1 MRGCRRSDFCAC
13 FGRSLYQLQ
22 GTAAIAL
29 ALPLRVRYAAY
40 FATLVS
46 VALLGS
52 GLLQLSLAYR
62 QNQAA
67 LSQVQRE
74 QAAAAAGKIQRFA
87 LDIGRDLTRGS
98 ARILPPGQ
106 EGIEERRNAYIRL
119 MRETSSI
126 VGISYLDATG
136 RELVRV
142 SQLVVSATSPG
153 QDRSQDP
160 AFTQTRRGKPYFGPL
175 YLHDGAEPYATVSV
189 PEGGPEGG
197 VVVAE
202 VKLATVWD
210 EVSRI
215 KVGHAG
221 LAYVVDAEG
230 VLVAHPLVSLVLSQA
245 DFSSLTHVREA
256 LASGGGGVGSG
267 QAVVGRNLEGR
278 DVLATYEL
286 VDPPGWVL
294 IIEQPL
300 EEAFAPLNSLFLG
313 TAVLLV
319 LGVLLSLGASW
330 LLARRMVAPIQRLQ
344 VVAAQIGAGSLT
356 ERIDVKTG
364 DELEQL
370 AGSFNAMADQLEKQI
385 GQLRES
391 RARVV
396 KVQEGVRREIAS
408 HLHGRVQGRLLALRG
423 RLQQVSADQDLP
435 GHAAESLREVVDDMG
450 HVIQQE
456 ISTLSRRLYP
466 AILSRGLVPA
476 LQSLADSLESALP
489 LSLEVDDL
497 LAQRERADR
506 NMLPEPVRL
515 AAYRVA
521 EEALTNVLK
530 HTSSRRVLLRVDMP
544 PSGGL
549 RVIVRD
555 DGRGFDPRLIS
566 QGLGMSA
573 MADYAGALGGQLS
586 VTSAP
591 EEGAEINL
599 WLPVVQQ
606 RG

>member
-1 MRGCRRSDFCAC
+1 M
-13 FGRSLYQLQ
+13 Q

-29 ALPLRVRYAAY
+29 VLPLRVRYAAY
-40 FATLVS
+40 FAILVS

-67 LSQVQRE
+67 LSQIQRE
-74 QAAAAAGKIQRFA
+74 QAAAAGGKVQRFA
-87 LDIGRDLTRGS
+87 LDIGRELTRGT
-98 ARILPPGQ
+98 ARVLPPGQ
-106 EGIEERRNAYIRL
+106 EGVEDRRNAYLRV
-119 MRETSSI
+119 MREASSI

-136 RELVRV
+136 REIVRV
-142 SQLVVSATSPG
+142 SQLALSAARPG

-160 AFTQTRRGKPYFGPL
+160 AFTQTRVGKPYFGPL
-175 YLHDGAEPYATVSV
+175 YLHDGAEPYATVSI
-189 PEGGPEGG
+189 PDGGPEGG

-215 KVGHAG
+215 KVGQAG
-221 LAYVVDAEG
+221 LAYIVDAEG
-230 VLVAHPLVSLVLSQA
+230 VLVAHPVVSLVLTRA
-245 DFSSLTHVREA
+245 DFSSLMHVREA
-256 LASGGGGVGSG
+256 LASGRGGGGSG
-267 QAVVGRNLEGR
+267 ESVVGRNMQER
-278 DVLATYEL
+278 DVLATHEL
-286 VDPPGWVL
+286 IDPPGWIL

-344 VVAAQIGAGSLT
+344 AGAAQIGAGSLT

-364 DELEQL
+364 DELEEL

-385 GQLRES
+385 GELRAS

-408 HLHGRVQGRLLALRG
+408 HLHGRVQGKLLALRG
-423 RLQQVSADQDLP
+423 RLQQVSVDRDLP
-435 GHAAESLREVVDDMG
+435 AHAAESLREVVDDMG
-450 HVIQQE
+450 QVIQQE
-456 ISTLSRRLYP
+456 ISTLSRQLFP

-476 LQSLADSLESALP
+476 LQSLTDTLESALP
-489 LSLEVDDL
+489 LSLEVDDP
-497 LAQRERADR
+497 LAQGERADR
-506 NMLPEPVRL
+506 NLLGESVRL

-521 EEALTNVLK
+521 EEALTNVIK
-530 HTSSRRVLLRVDMP
+530 HASPRHVLLRIDMP
-544 PSGGL
+544 PTGGL
-549 RVIVRD
+549 RVVVRD
-555 DGRGFDPRLIS
+555 DGRGFDPRLSS

-573 MADYAGALGGQLS
+573 MADYAGALGGKLS
-586 VTSAP
+586 VNSAP
-591 EEGAEINL
+591 GEGAEIIL
-599 WLPVVQQ
+599 WLPMVQR